1 MRLKRTVWSVIRY
14 IFLIIVC
21 FLSVFPIYFMFI
33 SASNSSMDIV
43 AGRLFPGMELSNN
56 LKTLFNNSVFT
67 VDFIN
72 SIKYAVMGTIIS
84 VIVCSIAGYAF
95 EIYHNKVKDLVMSI
109 LLLSIMV
116 PVAATLIPLYTAF
129 GKLSLLSKGIGFVL
143 PFLSTAFLILLFR
156 QSTRAFPLELV
167 EAARIDGLGEVAI
180 FIKIYV
186 PVMRSTFATGVIVS
200 FMNIWNDYL
209 WALVCLQKKDSQTLP
224 LLLSSMLD
232 AYVIDYG
239 QMMLIASFTT
249 LPLAIIFFALQKNF
263 TQGITGA
270 VKG

>member
-1 MRLKRTVWSVIRY
+1 M
-14 IFLIIVC
+14 
-21 FLSVFPIYFMFI
+21 
-33 SASNSSMDIV
+33 
-43 AGRLFPGMELSNN
+43 
-56 LKTLFNNSVFT
+56 
-67 VDFIN
+67 
-72 SIKYAVMGTIIS
+72 
-84 VIVCSIAGYAF
+84 IVCSIAGYAF

-109 LLLSIMV
+109 LLLSVMV

-129 GKLSLLSKGIGFVL
+129 GKLNLLSKGIGFVL

-167 EAARIDGLGEVAI
+167 DGLGEVAI
-180 FIKIYV
+180 FIKIYA

-224 LLLSSMLD
+224 LLLSSVLD
-232 AYVIDYG
+232 SYAIDYG

-249 LPLAIIFFALQKNF
+249 LPLAIIFFTLQKNF

>member
-1 MRLKRTVWSVIRY
+1 MRLKRTVWLVIRY

-33 SASNSSMDIV
+33 SVTNSSTDIA
-43 AGRLFPGMELSNN
+43 AGRLLPGMELFNN
-56 LKTLFNNSVFT
+56 LKTLFNNSAFI

-109 LLLSIMV
+109 LLLSVMV

-129 GKLSLLSKGIGFVL
+129 GKLNLLSKGIGFVL

-167 EAARIDGLGEVAI
+167 EAARIDGLYEYLERLFMGVGLPSEKRQPDITVTIVKCIGFLCYRLWSDDVDCKLYNA
-180 FIKIYV
+180 
-186 PVMRSTFATGVIVS
+186 STCYYF
-200 FMNIWNDYL
+200 L
-209 WALVCLQKKDSQTLP
+209 H
-224 LLLSSMLD
+224 
-232 AYVIDYG
+232 
-239 QMMLIASFTT
+239 
-249 LPLAIIFFALQKNF
+249 
-263 TQGITGA
+263 ITEEFYTRNYRCS
-270 VKG
+270 